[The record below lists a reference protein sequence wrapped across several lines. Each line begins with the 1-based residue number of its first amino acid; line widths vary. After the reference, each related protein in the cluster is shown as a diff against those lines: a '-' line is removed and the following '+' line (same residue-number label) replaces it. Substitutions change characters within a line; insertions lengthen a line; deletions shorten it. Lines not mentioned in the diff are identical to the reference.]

1 MGGTFSAYN
10 EGRGVCS
17 FLVWKAGRMKSL
29 GRPRLR
35 RGNNIKIDL
44 QEVGCGVKNLIV
56 VVQDRG
62 RWRKLVNAVTNFSGP

>member
-1 MGGTFSAYN
+1 MSGARSAYD

-35 RGNNIKIDL
+35 RGNNIKMDL
-44 QEVGCGVKNLIV
+44 QEVGCGGKNLIV
-56 VVQDRG
+56 AVQDRD
-62 RWRKLVNAVTNFSGP
+62 RWRKLVNAETNFSGP